1 MSTTAAIPTPNRSR
15 PRSRLNSLKS
25 LGSGDDLPRFP
36 FGGSKRSPSQ
46 GRPPSSYVG
55 PLGPPEPDEHPHVS
69 VFRKSPARFYWTQVT
84 ARVQGD
90 SRSRQVGF
98 TTPECNRHS
107 ATAQMEGVFVHISS
121 PPEGPEI
128 PAKMRAATSTMH
140 RHAFLSTT
148 QALPIDKTLG
158 PRRSSSRLREAIAAT
173 TRPRRERRPSQT
185 SISGILRPFPFSIEV
200 PPSARPGAEL
210 PQTFCAAA
218 DGLAGTRARA
228 FVERSEIMYK
238 LIATWETDD
247 GTDEMSVGAPI
258 ILEPDPEFESLD
270 GRNMLPSIDWE
281 DLNVKYFLEVS
292 VVFGQ
297 DETRARVP
305 IRVLRHQIYSI
316 PGKLPNLGDFITA
329 GCRYGGPLALMR
341 DTTKLVA
348 LGRATPSFAKAQI
361 QIYSSA
367 GEGILWDQGKIIRFG
382 WTGDERL
389 VVLNEEGAYRL
400 YDLQGDYEQY
410 SLGSEA
416 AEMGVLDAR
425 IHENG
430 IVALT
435 GSLTLVEVRDWAG
448 GKPLTLANS
457 GLTQPP
463 HSWAVIPPDL
473 TISRHVEV
481 LMSVESTIYSVDN
494 LESIDQ
500 QLSRGPFTHLAPSP
514 NGKSLALLTY
524 SGLLWVVST
533 DFQRSLAEFN
543 TANAPGAEGE
553 IRQVEWCGNDAV
565 LVTWDT
571 LALLVGPFGDT
582 LQYFYSGPTFAV
594 TESDGIRLVGPDSCD
609 FVQKVPVSSVS
620 VFRPGSTSPSA
631 ILYDAWENFT
641 RRSPKADES
650 IRNIR
655 PELGAAVN
663 ECIDAA
669 GREWEPVWQRRLL
682 SAAKFGQ
689 AFLDLY
695 DPTDLVQMGQA
706 LK

>member
-55 PLGPPEPDEHPHVS
+55 PLGPPEPDELPHVS

-270 GRNMLPSIDWE
+270 GRSMEPESWIEHSLRSERPIPFKCAVALPDTPSFSRSVTIPYYVVFTTTPRSPTLTHEILADATISVSLLRQINIDMPPVSPSVSSASSSDEASSFILTHKTKLMKRVVNSAPPVLSRRQPKPVPPPRPERPEVSLDGFSETRSLYMDVYVGFPKRPRARLDPGQKHPPLTAHTLLPDGLYKAKMQLNRNMLPSIDWE

-305 IRVLRHQIYSI
+305 IRV
-316 PGKLPNLGDFITA
+316 
-329 GCRYGGPLALMR
+329 
-341 DTTKLVA
+341 V
-348 LGRATPSFAKAQI
+348 
-361 QIYSSA
+361 
-367 GEGILWDQGKIIRFG
+367 
-382 WTGDERL
+382 
-389 VVLNEEGAYRL
+389 
-400 YDLQGDYEQY
+400 
-410 SLGSEA
+410 
-416 AEMGVLDAR
+416 
-425 IHENG
+425 
-430 IVALT
+430 
-435 GSLTLVEVRDWAG
+435 
-448 GKPLTLANS
+448 
-457 GLTQPP
+457 
-463 HSWAVIPPDL
+463 
-473 TISRHVEV
+473 
-481 LMSVESTIYSVDN
+481 
-494 LESIDQ
+494 
-500 QLSRGPFTHLAPSP
+500 
-514 NGKSLALLTY
+514 
-524 SGLLWVVST
+524 
-533 DFQRSLAEFN
+533 
-543 TANAPGAEGE
+543 
-553 IRQVEWCGNDAV
+553 
-565 LVTWDT
+565 
-571 LALLVGPFGDT
+571 
-582 LQYFYSGPTFAV
+582 
-594 TESDGIRLVGPDSCD
+594 
-609 FVQKVPVSSVS
+609 
-620 VFRPGSTSPSA
+620 
-631 ILYDAWENFT
+631 
-641 RRSPKADES
+641 
-650 IRNIR
+650 
-655 PELGAAVN
+655 
-663 ECIDAA
+663 
-669 GREWEPVWQRRLL
+669 
-682 SAAKFGQ
+682 
-689 AFLDLY
+689 
-695 DPTDLVQMGQA
+695 
-706 LK
+706 

>member
-55 PLGPPEPDEHPHVS
+55 PLGPPEPDELPHVS
-69 VFRKSPARFYWTQVT
+69 VFRNTNHMEVHVRSTSVKMTRPPGYELPRPLPVFDIHQKVTGTVLLDAGHCARPGRLSIT
-84 ARVQGD
+84 
-90 SRSRQVGF
+90 
-98 TTPECNRHS
+98 
-107 ATAQMEGVFVHISS
+107 MEGVFVHISS

-270 GRNMLPSIDWE
+270 GRSMEPESWIEHSLRSERPIPFKCAVALPDTPSFSRSATIPYYVVFTTTPRSPTLTHEILADATISVSLLRQINIDMPPVSPSSASLMSRPSVSSASSSDEASSFILTHKTKLMKRVVNSAPPVLSRRQPKPVPPPRPERPEVSLDGFSETRSLYMDVYVGFPKRPRARLDPGQKHPPLTAHTLLPDGLYKAKMQLNRNMLPSIDWE

-305 IRVLRHQIYSI
+305 IRV
-316 PGKLPNLGDFITA
+316 
-329 GCRYGGPLALMR
+329 
-341 DTTKLVA
+341 V
-348 LGRATPSFAKAQI
+348 
-361 QIYSSA
+361 
-367 GEGILWDQGKIIRFG
+367 
-382 WTGDERL
+382 
-389 VVLNEEGAYRL
+389 
-400 YDLQGDYEQY
+400 
-410 SLGSEA
+410 
-416 AEMGVLDAR
+416 
-425 IHENG
+425 
-430 IVALT
+430 
-435 GSLTLVEVRDWAG
+435 
-448 GKPLTLANS
+448 
-457 GLTQPP
+457 
-463 HSWAVIPPDL
+463 
-473 TISRHVEV
+473 
-481 LMSVESTIYSVDN
+481 
-494 LESIDQ
+494 
-500 QLSRGPFTHLAPSP
+500 
-514 NGKSLALLTY
+514 
-524 SGLLWVVST
+524 
-533 DFQRSLAEFN
+533 
-543 TANAPGAEGE
+543 
-553 IRQVEWCGNDAV
+553 
-565 LVTWDT
+565 
-571 LALLVGPFGDT
+571 
-582 LQYFYSGPTFAV
+582 
-594 TESDGIRLVGPDSCD
+594 
-609 FVQKVPVSSVS
+609 
-620 VFRPGSTSPSA
+620 
-631 ILYDAWENFT
+631 
-641 RRSPKADES
+641 
-650 IRNIR
+650 
-655 PELGAAVN
+655 
-663 ECIDAA
+663 
-669 GREWEPVWQRRLL
+669 
-682 SAAKFGQ
+682 
-689 AFLDLY
+689 
-695 DPTDLVQMGQA
+695 
-706 LK
+706 